1 MSDNIKIKIDGSV
14 AVVTMAKPPHNLING
29 NFLQELIS
37 AFESAET
44 QGARSILLR
53 SEMKHFSAGAD
64 IDGFGSGTNRD
75 MAADEVLGR
84 LEAITLPTIAA
95 VHGLALGGGFELAL
109 TCDFIIAA
117 KSASLGLVE
126 TSLGLAPLLGGVQ
139 RVVQRSGTARGKE
152 IAMFGRRHDPATL
165 ASWGVINVVVEE
177 EELLTASMSWAR
189 QLASGPTV
197 AHRVIKKLAA
207 VSANEGVHSADLIQ
221 DELVQDIWKS
231 EDAKAGLE
239 AYAESG
245 PGTAIF
251 EGR

>member
-1 MSDNIKIKIDGSV
+1 
-14 AVVTMAKPPHNLING
+14 
-29 NFLQELIS
+29 
-37 AFESAET
+37 
-44 QGARSILLR
+44 
-53 SEMKHFSAGAD
+53 
-64 IDGFGSGTNRD
+64 
-75 MAADEVLGR
+75 
-84 LEAITLPTIAA
+84 
-95 VHGLALGGGFELAL
+95 
-109 TCDFIIAA
+109 
-117 KSASLGLVE
+117 
-126 TSLGLAPLLGGVQ
+126 
-139 RVVQRSGTARGKE
+139 
-152 IAMFGRRHDPATL
+152 
-165 ASWGVINVVVEE
+165 
-177 EELLTASMSWAR
+177 MSWAR